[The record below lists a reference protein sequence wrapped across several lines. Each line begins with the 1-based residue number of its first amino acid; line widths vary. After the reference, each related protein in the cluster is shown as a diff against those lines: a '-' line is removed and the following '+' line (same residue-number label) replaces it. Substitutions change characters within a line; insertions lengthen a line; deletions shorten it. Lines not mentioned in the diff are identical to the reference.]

1 MRITLQNLIL
11 LCSLQSWTKDNEMDV
26 LILKALLQILSNLI
40 LVVMA
45 LELLFKVA
53 LLSKK
58 ERLKK

>member
-1 MRITLQNLIL
+1 
-11 LCSLQSWTKDNEMDV
+11 MDV

-45 LELLFKVA
+45 LELLFKVV

>member
-1 MRITLQNLIL
+1 
-11 LCSLQSWTKDNEMDV
+11 MDV